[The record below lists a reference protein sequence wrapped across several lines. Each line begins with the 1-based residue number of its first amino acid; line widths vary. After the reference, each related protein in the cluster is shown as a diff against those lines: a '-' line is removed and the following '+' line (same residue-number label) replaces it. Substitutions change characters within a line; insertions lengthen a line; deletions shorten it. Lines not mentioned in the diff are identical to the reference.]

1 MTSPAKQ
8 NSQHGDFRRYLPDLS
23 SPRFTTLAQCD
34 AYSHAKELTEK
45 HRPPWLYGLYTH
57 WRKLL
62 EEPFKGVTNDGGL
75 TPRFYFSE
83 SPTYCAALVLYPRKT
98 DGGVTAK
105 PKTYARN

>member
-62 EEPFKGVTNDGGL
+62 QEPFKGVTNDGGL
-75 TPRFYFSE
+75 TVPFRFSE
-83 SPTYCAALVLYPRKT
+83 SPKCRSYTILRKQIGSNGET
-98 DGGVTAK
+98 C
-105 PKTYARN
+105 ARN